1 MNKKQFEED
10 WYKNL
15 IGKTVFFMSED
26 KITKG
31 VITKGDPYQLFVGKT
46 HSIPDRKD
54 FFFSIKE
61 LIESLKESVQNI
73 T

>member
-31 VITKGDPYQLFVGKT
+31 VITKGEPYQLFVGKPT
-46 HSIPDRKD
+46 VYQIGRIS
-54 FFFSIKE
+54 FSQ
-61 LIESLKESVQNI
+61 SRN
-73 T
+73 